1 MHKGKKYEL
10 TGIRST
16 NRLRVPERTQRI
28 RALRDIN
35 NPGMPLI
42 RAGDLG
48 GFVESEENLSQDGE
62 CWVAADAVVYG
73 KAKVSD
79 NALVTDEAHVCC
91 AAIVK
96 GNATVSGRAW
106 VGHNAVVDERALV
119 TDEAHVMVFSC
130 IKGDARV
137 EGEAYV
143 IDRVTLTGNAIA
155 RGNVEV
161 QGKDIIGGSAITEE
175 GIYYSD
181 PGKKVEGYD
190 LEDVIQDNRA
200 CSSCRY
206 CCYCEESRTLR
217 CYHPKEH
224 VRPLD
229 YERFG
234 KDRVRIV
241 CSDVRYHDPC
251 RFHLPRRST
260 RPIKTIKTY
269 ESDINYVTYDS
280 SSLDDYIP
288 RILGIRDY
296 ETAKQV
302 FIDVALDFLCD
313 GEAMDYLRI
322 NEDKLRNCKNNYVL
336 V

>member
-10 TGIRST
+10 TGIRGT
-16 NRLRVPERTQRI
+16 NRLRIPECTQRI

-48 GFVESEENLSQDGE
+48 GFVESEENLSQEGE
-62 CWVAADAVVYG
+62 CWVAADAAVYDQ
-73 KAKVSD
+73 AKVSD
-79 NALVTDEAHVCC
+79 NALVTDEAHVSCG
-91 AAIVK
+91 AIVK
-96 GNATVSGRAW
+96 GSAIVSGRAC
-106 VGHNAVVDERALV
+106 VVHKAVVDERALV
-119 TDEAHVMVFSC
+119 TDKTNVMIFAC

-137 EGEAYV
+137 EGKALVE
-143 IDRVTLTGNAIA
+143 DRVTLTDNAIA
-155 RGNVEV
+155 RGSANV
-161 QGKDIIGGSAITEE
+161 QGKDIIGGSVIMEE
-175 GIYYSD
+175 GIYYAD
-181 PGKKVEGYD
+181 PSKKVEGYD
-190 LEDVIQDNRA
+190 LDEVIPDNRA

-217 CYHPKEH
+217 CYHPKDN

-234 KDRVRIV
+234 KDSVRIV
-241 CSDVRYHDPC
+241 CPDVRYHDPC

-269 ESDINYVTYDS
+269 GPDITYVTYDS

-288 RILGIRDY
+288 RIVGIRDY
-296 ETAKQV
+296 ETAKQTFV
-302 FIDVALDFLCD
+302 DVALDLLCD
-313 GEAMDYLRI
+313 WEAMDYLRI
-322 NEDKLRNCKNNYVL
+322 NEDKLRPCKK
-336 V
+336 

>member
-1 MHKGKKYEL
+1 MHKDKKYEL
-10 TGIRST
+10 TGIRCPDC
-16 NRLRVPERTQRI
+16 LRVPERTQRI

-48 GFVESEENLSQDGE
+48 GFVESEANLSQEGE
-62 CWVAADAVVYG
+62 CWVAADAVVYE

-79 NALVTDEAHVCC
+79 NALVTDEAHVSCG
-91 AAIVK
+91 AIVK
-96 GNATVSGRAW
+96 GSAIVSGRAL
-106 VGHNAVVDERALV
+106 VVHNAVVEEHALV
-119 TDEAHVMVFSC
+119 TGKALVRVRAC

-137 EGEAYV
+137 EGEADV
-143 IDRVTLTGNAIA
+143 EDRVTLTDTAIA
-155 RGNVEV
+155 RGSVKV
-161 QGKDIIGGSAITEE
+161 RGKDIIGGSVIMEE

-181 PGKKVEGYD
+181 PSKKIEGYD
-190 LEDVIQDNRA
+190 LEDVIPDNRA

-217 CYHPKEH
+217 CYHTAAH

-234 KDRVRIV
+234 KNSVRIV

-251 RFHLPRRST
+251 RCYLPRRST

-269 ESDINYVTYDS
+269 GPDINYVLYDG
-280 SSLDDYIP
+280 SSLDDYIS
-288 RILGIRDY
+288 RILGIQDY

-302 FIDVALDFLCD
+302 FIDVAIDLLCD
-313 GEAMDYLRI
+313 WEAVDYLRI
-322 NEDKLRNCKNNYVL
+322 NEEKLRPCKK
-336 V
+336 

>member
-10 TGIRST
+10 TGIRCP
-16 NRLRVPERTQRI
+16 NRLRTSANVQRI

-35 NPGMPLI
+35 NPGMPII

-48 GFVESEENLSQDGE
+48 GFVESEANLSHEGE
-62 CWVAADAVVYG
+62 CWVAADAIVVS

-79 NALVTDEAHVCC
+79 NALVTGEAYVGGG
-91 AAIVK
+91 ATVK
-96 GNATVSGRAW
+96 GSAIVSGRAC
-106 VGHNAVVDERALV
+106 VIHKAVVEDRALV
-119 TDEAHVMVFSC
+119 TDETNVLIFSC

-137 EGEAYV
+137 EGEA
-143 IDRVTLTGNAIA
+143 IISDSATLTDNVIA
-155 RGNVEV
+155 RGSVEV
-161 QGKDIIGGSAITEE
+161 RGKDIIGGSAIMEE

-181 PGKKVEGYD
+181 PGKKVEGYN
-190 LEDVIQDNRA
+190 LEDVIPDNRA

-217 CYHPKEH
+217 CYHPLER
-224 VRPLD
+224 VRPED

-234 KDRVRIV
+234 KDSIRIV

-251 RFHLPRRST
+251 RYHVLRRSA

-269 ESDINYVTYDS
+269 GPDINYVTYDS
-280 SSLDDYIP
+280 SSLDAYIP
-288 RILGIRDY
+288 RILGIQDY
-296 ETAKQV
+296 EAAKQT

-313 GEAMDYLRI
+313 REAIDYLRI
-322 NEDKLRNCKNNYVL
+322 NEDKLRNCKK
-336 V
+336 

>member
-10 TGIRST
+10 TGIRGT
-16 NRLRVPERTQRI
+16 NLFRVPKRTQRI

-48 GFVESEENLSQDGE
+48 GFVESEANLSQDGE
-62 CWVAADAVVYG
+62 CWVASDAAVFDQ
-73 KAKVSD
+73 AKVSD
-79 NALVTDEAHVCC
+79 NALVTDEAHVNCG
-91 AAIVK
+91 AIVK
-96 GNATVSGRAW
+96 GSAIVSGRAC
-106 VGHNAVVDERALV
+106 VVHKAVVDDRALV
-119 TDEAHVMVFSC
+119 TDETNVMVSAC

-137 EGEAYV
+137 EGEAL
-143 IDRVTLTGNAIA
+143 ISDRATLTDNAIA
-155 RGNVEV
+155 RGSVEV
-161 QGKDIIGGSAITEE
+161 RGKDIIGGSAIMEE

-190 LEDVIQDNRA
+190 LEAVIQDNRT

-217 CYHPKEH
+217 CYHPEEH
-224 VRPLD
+224 VRPAD

-234 KDRVRIV
+234 KNRVKIF
-241 CSDVRYHDPC
+241 CSDVRYHDHC
-251 RFHLPRRST
+251 QCYLSRRST

-269 ESDINYVTYDS
+269 GPDINYVTYDS

-288 RILGIRDY
+288 RILDIRDY

-313 GEAMDYLRI
+313 WEAMDYLRI
-322 NEDKLRNCKNNYVL
+322 NEDKLRNCKK
-336 V
+336 